1 MNVKLYK
8 VLLMINLHVKLII
21 TQILTIKTCN
31 NNKIHILLY
40 ILE

>member
-8 VLLMINLHVKLII
+8 VLLIINLHVKLII
-21 TQILTIKTCN
+21 TQILTIQICN